1 MKFGVRLMKEM
12 VQEWKDEYVD
22 YFGLKRRLDA
32 VVAETLA
39 GRPRADS
46 PEPGAD
52 EDESPLLVELR
63 PLETG
68 DDFEREVE
76 LRSLGRQRVVGLAT
90 SASFRASAAAPGAAQ
105 KAFYAALDADVA
117 RVEAFYLR
125 MLQDLDVRAS
135 RVAARGGGSG
145 VAEELM
151 QVHLL
156 CALLCSFCELNATA
170 VAKIAKK
177 HDKLLGVAWKGAYT
191 SAAARGTKSSTR
203 LRRERSSDARAARRA
218 LAERHRFV
226 HASARA
232 RDFWPRQSISG
243 AGPRR
248 SGAPSGGPGPRPS
261 PRCGARS
268 RRPTPSSSRRAT
280 CRRRARRCATARATT
295 RSGGRRAARTRS
307 SRAPWSASPRAR
319 RRRCSSRGSIWS
331 RPWRRSTTSAGPL
344 FGSLLCPRSTF

>member
-32 VVAETLA
+32 VVAETPA

-76 LRSLGRQRVVGLAT
+76 LRSLGRQPS
-90 SASFRASAAAPGAAQ
+90 SASRRRRRSARRAAPGAAQ

-135 RVAARGGGSG
+135 RIAARGGGSG

-156 CALLCSFCELNATA
+156 CALLSSFCELNATA

-177 HDKLLGVAWKGAYT
+177 HDKLLGVA
-191 SAAARGTKSSTR
+191 
-203 LRRERSSDARAARRA
+203 
-218 LAERHRFV
+218 
-226 HASARA
+226 
-232 RDFWPRQSISG
+232 
-243 AGPRR
+243 
-248 SGAPSGGPGPRPS
+248 
-261 PRCGARS
+261 
-268 RRPTPSSSRRAT
+268 
-280 CRRRARRCATARATT
+280 
-295 RSGGRRAARTRS
+295 
-307 SRAPWSASPRAR
+307 
-319 RRRCSSRGSIWS
+319 
-331 RPWRRSTTSAGPL
+331 
-344 FGSLLCPRSTF
+344 